1 MPGCLIHEF
10 HDESYIRPERG
21 KQGMVIVM
29 IQAPIIHIKDSQ
41 YAGLLC
47 EHLYGERCTDHL
59 ATHQN
64 NRNQLLALELKEI
77 V

>member
-1 MPGCLIHEF
+1 MIF
-10 HDESYIRPERG
+10 MVRVIRPERG

-29 IQAPIIHIKDSQ
+29 IQTPTIHIKASQ
-41 YAGLLC
+41 YAGLLFD
-47 EHLYGERCTDHL
+47 HLYGERSPDNL

-64 NRNQLLALELKEI
+64 NRNQFLVLELKEI